1 MDALVRKDVL
11 ASRRSV
17 SRCCGIVTHGKYC
30 VQTSGGG
37 DAADVDDSRVQ
48 RIQVK
53 VGQAASV
60 VIGGKDAVEEKV
72 GSLP

>member
-1 MDALVRKDVL
+1 M
-11 ASRRSV
+11 
-17 SRCCGIVTHGKYC
+17 
-30 VQTSGGG
+30 G

-60 VIGGKDAVEEKV
+60 VIGGKDAVEGK
-72 GSLP
+72 GRGLLP